1 LVTKSDRK
9 TDASTKAPKPHRS
22 RREIAHVEHFVQT
35 VEKAR
40 SGVDWAVE
48 AARIIAEM
56 QSADDET
63 RARAVREICPCTMP
77 WEVFNRLRTAA
88 KRLQHDPNPKVAKN
102 ARHIEVDAKL
112 VMAFE
117 GSFERIREQMESV
130 EDEEARG
137 SLKRRHDR
145 RDSRRS
151 DERDT

>member
-1 LVTKSDRK
+1 LVIKSDRE
-9 TDASTKAPKPHRS
+9 TDASTKTAKPHRS

-40 SGVDWAVE
+40 VGVDWETE
-48 AARIIAEM
+48 AARIVAEM

-63 RARAVREICPCTMP
+63 RARAVREICPCAMP
-77 WEVFNRLRTAA
+77 WEIFNRLRQAA

-117 GSFERIREQMESV
+117 GSFERIRERMETV
-130 EDEEARG
+130 EDEQARS
-137 SLKRRHDR
+137 SLKRRRDR
-145 RDSRRS
+145 RDSRR
-151 DERDT
+151 

>member
-1 LVTKSDRK
+1 LVTKSDREIAILGK
-9 TDASTKAPKPHRS
+9 TAKPHRS
-22 RREIAHVEHFVQT
+22 RHAIAYVEHFVQT
-35 VEKAR
+35 IDKAR
-40 SGVDWAVE
+40 SGVDWETE

-77 WEVFNRLRTAA
+77 WKVFNRLRTAA

-112 VMAFE
+112 VLAFE
-117 GSFERIREQMESV
+117 GSFERIRERMESV
-130 EDEEARG
+130 EEAR
-137 SLKRRHDR
+137 SSHKRRYDR

-151 DERDT
+151 DERDP

>member
-9 TDASTKAPKPHRS
+9 TNASTKTAKPHRS
-22 RREIAHVEHFVQT
+22 RHAIAYVEHFVQT
-35 VEKAR
+35 VENAR
-40 SGVDWAVE
+40 SGVDWETE

-88 KRLQHDPNPKVAKN
+88 KRLQQDANPRVARN

-117 GSFERIREQMESV
+117 GSLERIRERMESV
-130 EDEEARG
+130 EDEEARS
-137 SLKRRHDR
+137 SLKRRR
-145 RDSRRS
+145 
-151 DERDT
+151 ERE